1 MRGGTVPFGIAFA
14 HADSDTVAHV
24 ERQAEALSFGGFNC
38 SFAQHGIFPA
48 YGNIIVRGEYRLQA
62 FGLAEFFQYCG
73 NTVTDD
79 MMVVEG
85 IRLRNDHIGEIAVKC
100 ISPQIADELRT
111 LGILRDV
118 VPMVCHFY
126 PHVPGAAMDSQ
137 PSFMRLLV
145 LTVFNEVVAS
155 AESAETF
162 IEYRFLQLYPAAEI

>member
-1 MRGGTVPFGIAFA
+1 MPQRSLFFA
-14 HADSDTVAHV
+14 AVSEGAGNAVTHV
-24 ERQAEALSFGGFNC
+24 ERQAEAFSFGGFNC

-62 FGLAEFFQYCG
+62 FGLAELFQDCE

-111 LGILRDV
+111 LGICSDIM
-118 VPMVCHFY
+118 PMVRHFD
-126 PHVPGAAMDSQ
+126 PEIPGAAMYRE
-137 PSFMRLLV
+137 PSLMCLVV

-155 AESAETF
+155 AERSEAF
-162 IEYRFLQLYPAAEI
+162 LAYRFLQLYPAAEI